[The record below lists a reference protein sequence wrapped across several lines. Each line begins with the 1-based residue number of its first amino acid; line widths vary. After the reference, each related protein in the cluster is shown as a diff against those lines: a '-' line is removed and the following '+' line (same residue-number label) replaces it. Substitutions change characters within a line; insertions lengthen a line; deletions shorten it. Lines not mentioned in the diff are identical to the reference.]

1 MHAGQLREFCD
12 NFQQTLSHI
21 KTAVL
26 PLVEVDNLTRSQD
39 IIDRTYTDVV
49 PFAYQLANAV
59 RGPRRRRRRRSL
71 NCCKLI
77 QGKWKSWST
86 LADTYPLRSYQT
98 EWLKQCVEWAQLRRS
113 ERRTLTCVST
123 T

>member
-1 MHAGQLREFCD
+1 MFCD

-49 PFAYQLANAV
+49 PFAYQIANAV
-59 RGPRRRRRRRSL
+59 CAVRLPRL
-71 NCCKLI
+71 NHC
-77 QGKWKSWST
+77 
-86 LADTYPLRSYQT
+86 
-98 EWLKQCVEWAQLRRS
+98 
-113 ERRTLTCVST
+113 
-123 T
+123 